1 MSTIHSQNLPKALN
15 PQRLRNLPAVARS
28 SGLAP
33 LALALSLALAATG
46 CTTSTLLP
54 APAQASAAQ
63 PLRQSSPSG
72 PYPSAITAEAAGGQA
87 SIDVL
92 GPAYTALPPVAPSQ
106 SRIVLYRPSDTRA
119 GATSIFVDDRYHAS
133 LVPGAWSQL
142 CYRTGAAELAT
153 RQMQAASSPA
163 RDRYDAISAI
173 TLAPG
178 AVQYLRVDTS
188 GRYPVLRPV
197 ASAQAQQE
205 IAGTREQL
213 HTVSRA
219 GLACMD
225 SAAPAPMIAPAP
237 APAPAPAYTLAA
249 DTLFAFDRSNR
260 AAMTEAGTRAIDMLL
275 ARLSQDYSRIER
287 VHLVG
292 HADPLGS
299 AQRNERLA
307 IERALT
313 VREHILRTGNV
324 AAPITV
330 EGRGSREPVV
340 SGCGNAATPQAIA
353 CNRPNRRVTVEVIGV
368 RR

>member
-15 PQRLRNLPAVARS
+15 PQRLRSLPAVARS

-63 PLRQSSPSG
+63 PLRQTSPSG
-72 PYPSAITAEAAGGQA
+72 PYPSVITAEAAGGQA

-153 RQMQAASSPA
+153 RQMQTASSPA

-237 APAPAPAYTLAA
+237 APAPAYTLTA

-299 AQRNERLA
+299 AERDERLA
-307 IERALT
+307 I
-313 VREHILRTGNV
+313 
-324 AAPITV
+324 
-330 EGRGSREPVV
+330 
-340 SGCGNAATPQAIA
+340 
-353 CNRPNRRVTVEVIGV
+353 
-368 RR
+368 

>member
-72 PYPSAITAEAAGGQA
+72 PYPSVITAEAAGGQA

-92 GPAYTALPPVAPSQ
+92 GEAYTALPPVAPSQ

-153 RQMQAASSPA
+153 RQMQAATSPA

-225 SAAPAPMIAPAP
+225 SAAPAP
-237 APAPAPAYTLAA
+237 APAPAYTLTA
-249 DTLFAFDRSNR
+249 DTLFAFDRSDR
-260 AAMTEAGTRAIDMLL
+260 AAMPEAGTRAIDMLL

>member
-15 PQRLRNLPAVARS
+15 PQRLRNLPAVVRS

-72 PYPSAITAEAAGGQA
+72 PYPSVITAEAAGGQA

-92 GPAYTALPPVAPSQ
+92 GEAYTALPPVAPSQ

-153 RQMQAASSPA
+153 RQMQAATSPA

-225 SAAPAPMIAPAP
+225 SAAPAP
-237 APAPAPAYTLAA
+237 APAPAYTLTA
-249 DTLFAFDRSNR
+249 DTLFAFDRSDR